1 MKADVVLMRMI
12 KVNIEY
18 FLAAANKKSDKL
30 GRDATGAEI
39 KECIQEKFGLLN
51 PKVRFIWPSKPTAMT
66 SPFVTVGVEAVRFEV
81 KHAHEP
87 HAGITMA
94 DPMNPREVLMLDG
107 TLLGELERLGIY
119 ADARNIQWGLQWKT
133 EGN

>member
-1 MKADVVLMRMI
+1 MKADVILMRMI
-12 KVNIEY
+12 KVNIEH
-18 FLAAANKKSDKL
+18 FLAAASKKSEKM
-30 GRDATGAEI
+30 GRDATGTEI

-51 PKVRFIWPSKPTAMT
+51 PKVKFIWPSKPTVMT

-81 KHAHEP
+81 KQAHEP

-94 DPMNPREVLMLDG
+94 EPLDAREVSMLDG
-107 TLLGELERLGIY
+107 TLLGELERLGIIY
-119 ADARNIQWGLQWKT
+119 DARNIQWGIQWKT